1 MAFRKILGALIPKR
15 YHPYW
20 KLRRLIETAT
30 NGVVLSGPFQGL
42 SLPPQAGFS
51 VYYPKILGT
60 YELELHAIV
69 NEIISK
75 DFATI
80 INIGAAEG
88 YYACG
93 FAAAMPSIQV
103 TAFEAMVTER
113 YLLQRTIDKN
123 GLSGR
128 VIVKGFCDPDELDI
142 CLRAAKGRV
151 LVVSDAEGYEYE
163 LLDPAR
169 VTQLGRAAILV
180 EVHDFAMDG
189 LSELLKHRFSKSHT
203 IREVR
208 PRPRRREDF
217 PIKSAGIRWIPA
229 RYFNSFTSDN
239 RPQDNFWLWMLPSQ
253 THSLTVGGQRS

>member
-1 MAFRKILGALIPKR
+1 MFFRKMLSTLVPRR

-20 KLRRLIETAT
+20 KLRRVIETAT

-42 SLPPQAGFS
+42 ALPLRAAFGDD
-51 VYYPKILGT
+51 YPKILGT

-69 NEIISK
+69 KEIISK
-75 DFATI
+75 HFATV

-103 TAFEAMVTER
+103 TAFEAMVTGR
-113 YLLQRTIDKN
+113 YLLQRTIEKN

-128 VIVKGFCDPDELDI
+128 VIVKGFCDLNELDN
-142 CLRAAKGRV
+142 CLRAAMGRV
-151 LVVSDAEGYEYE
+151 LVVCDAEGYEYE

-169 VTQLGRAAILV
+169 VTELGRAAILV
-180 EVHDFAMDG
+180 EVHDFAMNG
-189 LSELLKHRFSKSHT
+189 LSELLKQRFSKSHT
-203 IREVR
+203 IEEVH
-208 PRPRRREDF
+208 PRPRLRDDF
-217 PIKSAGIRWIPA
+217 PIKTDGMRWIPA
-229 RYFNSFTSDN
+229 RYFSSFTSDN

-253 THSLTVGGQRS
+253 THSLAVGRQRP

>member
-1 MAFRKILGALIPKR
+1 MFFRKMLSALFPKR

-42 SLPPQAGFS
+42 SLPPKATFDA
-51 VYYPKILGT
+51 YYPKILGT

-69 NEIISK
+69 KEIISS
-75 DFATI
+75 DFAAV

-93 FAAAMPSIQV
+93 FAAAIPSVQV
-103 TAFEAMVTER
+103 TAFEAVVRGR
-113 YLLQRTIDKN
+113 YLLQGTVDRN

-128 VIVKGFCDPDELDI
+128 VIVKGFCDSDELDI
-142 CLRAAKGRV
+142 CLSAARGSV
-151 LVVSDAEGYEYE
+151 LVVCDAEGYEYE
-163 LLDPAR
+163 LLDPER
-169 VTQLGRAAILV
+169 VMRLGRAAILV

-189 LSELLKHRFSKSHT
+189 LSELLKQRFSKSH
-203 IREVR
+203 IIEEVH
-208 PRPRRREDF
+208 PGPRRREDF
-217 PIKSAGIRWIPA
+217 PIKVAGMRWIPD

-253 THSLTVGGQRS
+253 MHSLAAG

>member
-1 MAFRKILGALIPKR
+1 MFFRKMLSALVPKR

-20 KLRRLIETAT
+20 KLRRLIETTT
-30 NGVVLSGPFQGL
+30 NGVVLSGPFRGL
-42 SLPPQAGFS
+42 SLPPKAAFG

-69 NEIISK
+69 KDIITR
-75 DFATI
+75 DFATA

-93 FAAAMPSIQV
+93 FAAAIPSARV
-103 TAFEAMVTER
+103 TAFEATLMGR
-113 YLLQRTIDKN
+113 YLLQWTVEKN

-128 VIVKGFCDPDELDI
+128 VIVKGFCDSDELDI
-142 CLRAAKGRV
+142 CLRAATDPV
-151 LVVSDAEGYEYE
+151 LVVCDAEGYEYE
-163 LLDPAR
+163 LLDPGR

-180 EVHDFAMDG
+180 EVHDFALDG
-189 LSELLKHRFSKSHT
+189 LSELLKQRFSKSH
-203 IREVR
+203 IIKEIH

-217 PIKSAGIRWIPA
+217 PIKIPGMGWVPG
-229 RYFNSFTSDN
+229 RYFNSFTSDD

-253 THSLTVGGQRS
+253 MHSLTAG

>member
-1 MAFRKILGALIPKR
+1 MFFRKMLSALVPKR

-42 SLPPQAGFS
+42 SLPPKAAFG

-69 NEIISK
+69 EEIIARG
-75 DFATI
+75 FATVI
-80 INIGAAEG
+80 DIGAAEG

-93 FAAAMPSIQV
+93 FAAAIPSAQV
-103 TAFEAMVTER
+103 TAFEAMVTGR

-123 GLSGR
+123 GLGGR
-128 VIVKGFCDPDELDI
+128 VFVKGFCDSDELDI
-142 CLRAAKGRV
+142 CLRAARGPV
-151 LVVSDAEGYEYE
+151 LVFCDAEGYEYE
-163 LLDPAR
+163 LLDPGR

-189 LSELLKHRFSKSHT
+189 LSGLLKHRFSKSHT
-203 IREVR
+203 IKEIH
-208 PRPRRREDF
+208 PRPRRRDDF
-217 PIKSAGIRWIPA
+217 PIKIAGMRWIPG

-253 THSLTVGGQRS
+253 TDSLTAR